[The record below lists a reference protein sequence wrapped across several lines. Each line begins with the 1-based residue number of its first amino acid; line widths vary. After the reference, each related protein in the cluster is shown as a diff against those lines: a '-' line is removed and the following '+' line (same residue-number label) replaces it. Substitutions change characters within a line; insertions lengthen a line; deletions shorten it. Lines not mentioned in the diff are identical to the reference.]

1 MQYQTTHGQSGRFER
16 NRHAPRF
23 AYPLPCDKPPLA
35 TGGRDAYLFDMFRML
50 TLALGFVTALAAPV
64 RADCVVLLHGLA
76 RSPSSLWVMEESLR
90 ASGYDV
96 VNLGYPST
104 TAKIGELVEA
114 AIPPALKAC
123 GDQKIHFVTHS
134 MGGILVR
141 VWLQDNRPADMGR
154 VVMMAPPNQGSQL
167 VDAFGDLEPFEWL
180 NGPAGLQLGTGEDSV
195 PNRTGYAAFELGV
208 IAGNRSL
215 NPIYS
220 AVIEGEDDGKVSVE
234 NTRISGMN
242 DHIVLPVTHTFMM
255 VNPLVIAQ
263 VTEFLQNGKFDHDLT
278 LAQVLDDIATEA
290 GYRNRMLRKDR

>member
-1 MQYQTTHGQSGRFER
+1 M
-16 NRHAPRF
+16 
-23 AYPLPCDKPPLA
+23 L
-35 TGGRDAYLFDMFRML
+35 RML
-50 TLALGFVTALAAPV
+50 TLSLGFIAALSAPA
-64 RADCVVLLHGLA
+64 RAECVVMLHGLA

-90 ASGYDV
+90 VAGYDV

-104 TAKIGELVEA
+104 KAKIGMLVEA
-114 AIPPALKAC
+114 AIPPALAAC
-123 GDQKIHFVTHS
+123 GDQKVHFVTHS

-141 VWLQDNRPADMGR
+141 VWLQDHRPADMGR
-154 VVMMAPPNQGSQL
+154 VVMLAPPNQGSQL

-180 NGPAGLQLGTGEDSV
+180 HGPAGLQLGTDEDSV
-195 PNRTGYAAFELGV
+195 PNRTDHAAFELGV

-220 AVIEGEDDGKVSVE
+220 AVIEGEDDGKVSVD
-234 NTRISGMN
+234 NTRIDGMN

-263 VTEFLQNGKFDHDLT
+263 VTEFLQTGKFDHEMT

-290 GYRNRMLRKDR
+290 GYRNRTLRKDR